1 MDNFPGRA
9 GGCDSDLVTAPQ
21 PPIEPVPTRALYPRL
36 NPSARLLWRTANSV
50 QLELGDRAVVLEGIS
65 AAAVQAITAADGT
78 PAPLRDRLGP
88 VRHALAEFLWPRAAG
103 PDDPRLAPPAPRLAG
118 ELAALSARHGER
130 GAEVLN
136 ARRWAT
142 VAIHGPGRVGPHIA
156 AILAAAGIGRVYAR
170 EFGDVRLHQQQPGG
184 LGTQDEATPFHTA
197 TAAAVHRVAPEAAT
211 APHPQDE
218 RPDLVVLAYD
228 EPIGD
233 DRRDVLHLRGW
244 THLPIAVGPTG
255 GVIGPLVIPGLT
267 SCLRCADLHRSDRDP
282 AWNALA
288 VQLAVGRRRKE
299 GSAVAAASVI
309 AGAAAMQVLAYLD
322 GENPAAVDG
331 TIELHEPDWRLR
343 RRTRGVHPDCG
354 CHDAGR

>member
-1 MDNFPGRA
+1 MTTS
-9 GGCDSDLVTAPQ
+9 SD
-21 PPIEPVPTRALYPRL
+21 PVSSRPLYPRL
-36 NPSARLLWRTANSV
+36 NPAARVLWRGANSI
-50 QLELGDRAVVLEGIS
+50 QLELGDRAVVVEGIS
-65 AAAVQAITAADGT
+65 ASAVQALTAADGT

-88 VRHALAEFLWPRAAG
+88 IRRALPEFLWPRAG
-103 PDDPRLAPPAPRLAG
+103 EMDDPRLAPPAPRLAG
-118 ELAALSARHGER
+118 ELAALAARHGER

-142 VAIHGPGRVGPHIA
+142 VAIHGPGRVGPHVA
-156 AILAAAGIGRVYAR
+156 AILAAAGVGRVYAR
-170 EFGDVRLHQQQPGG
+170 ELGDVRLHQLQPGG
-184 LGTQDEATPFHTA
+184 LGTEDEAMPFHSA
-197 TAAAVHRVAPEAAT
+197 TASAVRRAAPDVAT
-211 APHPQDE
+211 SPHPEDQ

-233 DRRDVLHLRGW
+233 DQRDVLHLRGW
-244 THLPIAVGPTG
+244 AHLPVGVGPTG

-267 SCLRCADLHRSDRDP
+267 SCLRCADLHRTDRDP

-288 VQLAVGRRRKE
+288 VQLMVSRRHKE

-322 GENPAAVDG
+322 GENPATLDG

-343 RRTRGVHPDCG
+343 RRTRGVHPDCDCSEARDG
-354 CHDAGR
+354 EPMNGS